1 MFDAH
6 VYAYYR
12 APYRMVMLSRWPPWQ
27 ESGWTPLVFAARR
40 DQPACTLYFL
50 CRLLAFNFFSLFLF
64 YHPIF
69 SPVFSIS
76 PFWIIWRQ
84 MSIWMWFFFLFHT
97 HRIHTILLADFCSC
111 EDLRVI
117 SIKIFENV
125 RHTFPLGEHCVSTN
139 YSVRK
144 KLHARLHGI

>member
-1 MFDAH
+1 MATLADRKVGEPRSYLRRGETNQPVRYISF
-6 VYAYYR
+6 V
-12 APYRMVMLSRWPPWQ
+12 VSLLSI
-27 ESGWTPLVFAARR
+27 
-40 DQPACTLYFL
+40 
-50 CRLLAFNFFSLFLF
+50 FSLSFSST
-64 YHPIF
+64 HPIF

-76 PFWIIWRQ
+76 PFWTIWRQ

-97 HRIHTILLADFCSC
+97 HHIHTILLADFCSC

-125 RHTFPLGEHCVSTN
+125 RYTFPLGEHCVSTN